1 MDDVTDLV
9 FREVV
14 AGAAKPDVMFT
25 EFTSADAMAS
35 RGLAGVARKLF
46 YTEVQRP
53 IVAQIWGNNPETFGA
68 AAKYILDK
76 GFDGIDLNMGC
87 PDRKVMKRGCGAALI
102 NNKELAGRLI
112 NAVRQEAPQLPLSVK
127 TRLGTDTNKTK
138 EWISFLLSQD
148 ISALTLHARTAKDLS
163 KVPADWEE
171 IGKTVALRN
180 KINPNIVIVGNGG
193 VMNYKE
199 IVEKHKTYGVDG
211 VMVGTGIFHNRWIF
225 EKSEDPVEHTYE
237 EHIELLMKHTE
248 LFHKTWGNTK
258 NFELMKKFFKIYVKG
273 MSGSNELRQKLMETK
288 SYEDFFDIMS
298 Q

>member
-9 FREVV
+9 FREIV
-14 AGAAKPDVMFT
+14 ASAAKPDVMFT

-35 RGLAGVARKLF
+35 RGLKGVARKLF
-46 YTEVQRP
+46 YTEAQRP
-53 IVAQIWGNNPETFGA
+53 IVAQIWGNNPETFKA
-68 AAKYILDK
+68 AAKYIQDK
-76 GFDGIDLNMGC
+76 GFDGIDINMGC

-102 NNKELAGRLI
+102 NNIELVGSLI
-112 NAVRQEAPQLPLSVK
+112 AAVKQAVPQLPISIK
-127 TRLGTDTNKTK
+127 TRLSTDKDKTK

-171 IGKTVALRN
+171 ISKAVDLKN
-180 KINPNIVIVGNGG
+180 KINPNVVIIGNGG
-193 VMNYKE
+193 VMNYAE

-211 VMVGTGIFHNRWIF
+211 VMVGTGIFHNPWIF
-225 EKSEDPVEHTYE
+225 EKNENAVEHTYE

-273 MSGSNELRQKLMETK
+273 IPGSNELRQKLMEIK

-298 Q
+298 K